1 MSTSRP
7 RKPVVKYS
15 GGVPKTVSKKS
26 HRGRGRP
33 RKNLDD
39 PQPVKRG
46 RGRPKG
52 STKNNP
58 SPFKARRKQGRPRK
72 YPLPS
77 AEELKKPKVDETQDL
92 QHPPEGGAGSWSSF
106 FHSESCFYAL

>member
-77 AEELKKPKVDETQDL
+77 AEELKKPKCL
-92 QHPPEGGAGSWSSF
+92 QSALRSPQGGNMAEKNTHRSRT
-106 FHSESCFYAL
+106 YLLLNT